1 MDHPLLVGVDIH
13 QTTNYVCLLEAQG
26 VAVGPRFRVANDRPG
41 SQACAAR
48 LAQALQAGG
57 FDGLRLAAE
66 ATNWYWLPFF
76 EALAA
81 APALQPWPCEFFALN
96 PRLTAQYKET
106 FSDLDKDDDTDSFV
120 VADRLRLGRDLPPPF
135 RPLGPY
141 LALRFLTRYRYHLV
155 GQLVRSKSYYRS
167 LLFLKLSAL
176 GPGQPFSDLFGA
188 SSQAVLTRFADADAL
203 AACPLSELVEL
214 LQHSSHGNLRQ
225 PEATAQALHEVAQHS
240 YPLNPAWR
248 ESVNQVLTQVAGE
261 IAACQRLIQALDGLI
276 TTAMLPLANPLLSIP
291 GIGPVFSAGIIAELM
306 GPERFANDEAKV
318 AQFAGLHWRKRQSGA
333 YQAEETPL
341 TKRGNRYLRYYLCE
355 AANSLRL
362 HEPSYAAYYQRKYR
376 EVRKHPHERAV
387 VLTARKLVRLV
398 VRLLTTNQAYRP
410 PRSPMP

>member
-13 QTTNYVCLLEAQG
+13 QTTNYVCLLDAQG
-26 VAVGPRFRVANDRPG
+26 QAVGPRFRVANDRPG
-41 SQACAAR
+41 SQACAER
-48 LAQALQAGG
+48 LAQALQAGA
-57 FDGLRLAAE
+57 FDGLRLAGE

-81 APALQPWPCEFFALN
+81 APALAPWPVELFALN

-135 RPLGPY
+135 CPAGPY

-176 GPGQPFSDLFGA
+176 RPGQPFSDLFGT
-188 SSQAVLTRFADADAL
+188 SSQTVLTRFADAEAL
-203 AACPLSELVEL
+203 AACPLDELVAL
-214 LQHSSHGNLRQ
+214 LQHSSRGNLRQ
-225 PEATAQALHEVAQHS
+225 PEATAQALLEVAQHA

-248 ESVNQVLTQVAGE
+248 ESVNQVLTRVAGE
-261 IAACQRLIQALDGLI
+261 IAACQTRVKEVDALIP
-276 TTAMLPLANPLLSIP
+276 TAMLPLANPLLSIP
-291 GIGPVFSAGIIAELM
+291 GMGPVFSAGIIAELM
-306 GPERFANDEAKV
+306 GPE
-318 AQFAGLHWRKRQSGA
+318 RQSGA